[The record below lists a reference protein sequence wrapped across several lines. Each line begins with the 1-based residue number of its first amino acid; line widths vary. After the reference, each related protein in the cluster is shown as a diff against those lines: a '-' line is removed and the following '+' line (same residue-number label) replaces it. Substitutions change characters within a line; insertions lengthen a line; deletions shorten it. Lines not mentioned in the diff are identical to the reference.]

1 MPHIRIQSSG
11 SREKKRPFSD
21 YQRLS
26 ELLQIVGRMVF
37 VSFIDTGSVS
47 DKTKAMIL
55 QCHEIYWVEAEGKGS
70 GYL

>member
-1 MPHIRIQSSG
+1 MPFIRG
-11 SREKKRPFSD
+11 RDNELTGRCRPFLD
-21 YQRLS
+21 CQRLS

-37 VSFIDTGSVS
+37 VSFIDTGAVS
-47 DKTKAMIL
+47 DKTKAMIW